1 MQHQQIQAL
10 KQRKKRLLAKSITKK
25 RLEMIER
32 EEAEKEEKLAQKETK
47 LAERLL
53 CNTERTSQL
62 GQWLIAAL
70 LAKSIKVM
78 KESVDAASA
87 PSPRRSRSQV
97 QISAVC
103 DDSIKAH
110 FATMIKQFLSGL
122 SQSNLLRF
130 YCNRKVEKIK
140 EFQASVRGCLHRRRA
155 RIELWKMQWDRHLA
169 TLQGQ
174 VRQQNESKLC
184 TLQPLY
190 KKMAHFRSKL
200 DQKAVSHNSSIFRRL
215 EWVPDVSTEQRD
227 AILSEL
233 YTKKRWMHILQRRKW
248 EERKRKRKIQQNG
261 MVALGFYNGAR
272 RVQDEAPPHF
282 AHLVPR
288 KELEKLID
296 ETLEKC
302 LAEHHNNLRESLLL
316 YDKSVG
322 AVDAEPFSPH
332 APLGRRDMGGRH
344 DRYVESSSFE
354 AVQSMLFK
362 SPTLPTHMSFR
373 SRARP
378 SITAIAGIPIVQSPM
393 SPSRER
399 TSAFIR
405 RPRKTSENQKPA
417 VSILDQ
423 PAPDIS

>member
-1 MQHQQIQAL
+1 
-10 KQRKKRLLAKSITKK
+10 
-25 RLEMIER
+25 MIER
-32 EEAEKEEKLAQKETK
+32 EEAEKEEKLAQKENK
-47 LAERLL
+47 LAERIL

-62 GQWLIAAL
+62 GQWLIATV
-70 LAKSIKVM
+70 LAKSM
-78 KESVDAASA
+78 KMIRESVEAAAA

-97 QISAVC
+97 QISAVS

-110 FATMIKQFLSGL
+110 FATMIKQFISGFTKG
-122 SQSNLLRF
+122 NLLRF

-169 TLQGQ
+169 SLQGQ

-215 EWVPDVSTEQRD
+215 EWVPDVSVEYRD
-227 AILSEL
+227 SILSEL

-282 AHLVPR
+282 AHLIPK
-288 KELEKLID
+288 KELEKLIE

-302 LAEHHNNLRESLLL
+302 LTDHHNNLRESLLL
-316 YDKSVG
+316 YDKSVVG
-322 AVDAEPFSPH
+322 DAEPFSPRAPAGVKKEH
-332 APLGRRDMGGRH
+332 AGQSFA
-344 DRYVESSSFE
+344 VESSSFA

-362 SPTLPTHMSFR
+362 SPPMPPQQMSFR
-373 SRARP
+373 GSRSRQSVSVIP
-378 SITAIAGIPIVQSPM
+378 GIPMLLSPTT
-393 SPSRER
+393 PSRDR
-399 TSAFIR
+399 AQSAFVR
-405 RPRKTSENQKPA
+405 RASKFPDPSSPKAA
-417 VSILDQ
+417 VDILDQ
-423 PAPDIS
+423 PAPDLH